1 MASYIEKSRYIIDV
15 VYKRRS
21 EKIKKSSL
29 KCPVGSFKGTK
40 HGKLASIFVPLPKK
54 IRIRY
59 ILFAIFALILLF
71 NMAQISFAAGGPAV
85 NGNNAVANL
94 GMTFMKIIK
103 CAGYITFI
111 LGYAD
116 FAAALQNGDA
126 SSLLLPG
133 KKMFAGIIL
142 SQSNWFL
149 QSVGAWDAIK
159 SGTAVSGI
167 NSAVTTLCTI
177 TSSVIVGIGVVSLIS
192 GVQKFFSSFDAHDA
206 SSMISSLKSLFA
218 GLLVAIGG
226 GVATVFDVTL
236 GIDTN
241 SNIRTIVNR
250 AQSKV
255 IDIASIMAVSVGV
268 IFLIQGVQS
277 YFAGRD
283 SNDVPSAVHSYMKI
297 FLGAGMAAAG
307 GIAYYLLK

>member
-1 MASYIEKSRYIIDV
+1 M
-15 VYKRRS
+15 
-21 EKIKKSSL
+21 
-29 KCPVGSFKGTK
+29 
-40 HGKLASIFVPLPKK
+40 PKFIPFPQNAK
-54 IRIRY
+54 IRY
-59 ILFAIFALILLF
+59 LLFVMFVLILLF
-71 NMAQISFAAGGPAV
+71 NMVQTCFAAGGSG
-85 NGNNAVANL
+85 GNNAVANL

-116 FAAALQNGDA
+116 FAAAFQNGDA

-167 NSAVTTLCTI
+167 DSAVTTLCTI
-177 TSSVIVGIGVVSLIS
+177 TTSAIVGIGIVSLIS
-192 GVQKFFSSFDAHDA
+192 GVQKFFASFDAHDTSA
-206 SSMISSLKSLFA
+206 MISSMKALFS
-218 GLLVAIGG
+218 GLLVTVGG

-236 GIDTN
+236 GTGISSDIKTV
-241 SNIRTIVNR
+241 VNR
-250 AQSKV
+250 AQTKI
-255 IDIASIMAVSVGV
+255 IDIASIMAVTVGV
-268 IFLIQGVQS
+268 VFLIHGVQS

-283 SNDVPSAVHSYMKI
+283 SHDAASAVHSYMKI
-297 FLGAGMAAAG
+297 FLGIGLAAAG
-307 GIAYYLLK
+307 GIAYFLIK

>member
-1 MASYIEKSRYIIDV
+1 MFLPVPEKA
-15 VYKRRS
+15 
-21 EKIKKSSL
+21 
-29 KCPVGSFKGTK
+29 C
-40 HGKLASIFVPLPKK
+40 
-54 IRIRY
+54 IRY
-59 ILFAIFALILLF
+59 LLFTIFALLLLL
-71 NMAQISFAAGGPAV
+71 NMVQISFAAGGSAV
-85 NGNNAVANL
+85 NSNNAVADL

-226 GVATVFDVTL
+226 GAATVFDVTL

-241 SNIRTIVNR
+241 SNIKDIVNR
-250 AQSKV
+250 AQSRV

-268 IFLIQGVQS
+268 VFLVQGVQS

-283 SNDVPSAVHSYMKI
+283 SNDVPGVVHSYMKI
-297 FLGAGMAAAG
+297 FLGVGMAAAG

>member
-1 MASYIEKSRYIIDV
+1 MR
-15 VYKRRS
+15 
-21 EKIKKSSL
+21 
-29 KCPVGSFKGTK
+29 
-40 HGKLASIFVPLPKK
+40 HGKRASMFLPVPEKAG
-54 IRIRY
+54 IRY
-59 ILFAIFALILLF
+59 LLFAIFAFLLLL
-71 NMAQISFAAGGPAV
+71 NMVQISFAAGGSAV
-85 NGNNAVANL
+85 NSNNAVADL

-226 GVATVFDVTL
+226 GAATVFDVTL

-241 SNIRTIVNR
+241 SNIKNIVNR
-250 AQSKV
+250 AQSRV
-255 IDIASIMAVSVGV
+255 IDIASIIAVSVGV
-268 IFLIQGVQS
+268 VFLVQGVQS

-283 SNDVPSAVHSYMKI
+283 SNDVPGAVHSYMKI
-297 FLGAGMAAAG
+297 FLGVGMAAAG

>member
-1 MASYIEKSRYIIDV
+1 MR
-15 VYKRRS
+15 
-21 EKIKKSSL
+21 
-29 KCPVGSFKGTK
+29 
-40 HGKLASIFVPLPKK
+40 HGKRASMFLPVPEKAG
-54 IRIRY
+54 IRY
-59 ILFAIFALILLF
+59 LLFAIFAFLLLL
-71 NMAQISFAAGGPAV
+71 NMVQISFAAGGSAV
-85 NGNNAVANL
+85 NSNNAVADL

-226 GVATVFDVTL
+226 GAATVFDVTL

-241 SNIRTIVNR
+241 SNIKNIVNR
-250 AQSKV
+250 AQSRV

-268 IFLIQGVQS
+268 VFLVQGVQS

-283 SNDVPSAVHSYMKI
+283 SNDVPGAVHSYMKI
-297 FLGAGMAAAG
+297 FLGVGMAAAG